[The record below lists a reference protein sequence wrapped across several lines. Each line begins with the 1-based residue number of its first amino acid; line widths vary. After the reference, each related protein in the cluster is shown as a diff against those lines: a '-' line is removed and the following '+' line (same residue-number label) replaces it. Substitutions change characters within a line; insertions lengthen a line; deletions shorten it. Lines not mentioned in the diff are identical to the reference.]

1 MRKFNIYSKG
11 RMQVAVVK
19 NKITELEALFV
30 PIIEANNILGI
41 LDKKESI
48 KVKPFYILILNCLL
62 LQKPHILIGILNYQI
77 TRGLNPTQIVCLKTL
92 TTFLNACQ
100 SKGYF

>member
-1 MRKFNIYSKG
+1 MSKFNIYSKG
-11 RMQVAVVK
+11 RMQVGVVE
-19 NKITELEALFV
+19 NKITELEASFY
-30 PIIEANNILGI
+30 PIIKANNILGV
-41 LDKKESI
+41 LNKKDAI

-77 TRGLNPTQIVCLKTL
+77 TRGLNSTQIVCLKTL
-92 TTFLNACQ
+92 TTFLNTCQ

>member
-11 RMQVAVVK
+11 RMQVDVVK
-19 NKITELEALFV
+19 NKISDLEAIFV
-30 PIIEANNILGI
+30 PIIQANNILGV
-41 LDKKESI
+41 LDKKELI
-48 KVKPFYILILNCLL
+48 KLKPFYILVLNCLL
-62 LQKPHILIGILNYQI
+62 LRKPHILIGILNFQI